1 MTVKN
6 FTSFASACQEA
17 MVAVLDAI
25 STVGDERRVH
35 LKDAKLAVG
44 KALHDAHSSEEWY
57 LADQLRR
64 GINEVEVRSREA
76 A

>member
-25 STVGDERRVH
+25 ATVGDERRAH
-35 LKDAKLAVG
+35 LKDAKLAVE
-44 KALHDAHSSEEWY
+44 KAMHDAHSGEEWY
-57 LADQLRR
+57 LAYQLRR